1 MFRSAAKQTE
11 KNNAN
16 LLQQTA
22 SVTELA
28 TFKKHYYDTLLN
40 IQKAKGL
47 LEFLLFLFNIS
58 PKM

>member
-11 KNNAN
+11 QNNVN
-16 LLQQTA
+16 ILQQTA

-40 IQKAKGL
+40 IQQAKGL
-47 LEFLLFLFNIS
+47 LGFSPFFNIFVGI
-58 PKM
+58 